1 MPVEAL
7 ALGWMRKAA
16 ALLLALAA
24 LHALPARAQLDG
36 NFDETK
42 VAPYRLPDPLVMA
55 NGVAVRTAQQWR
67 SRRRPELV
75 ALFEH
80 NIYGVSPPRPPHM
93 RFAVTEMSAEAL
105 GGLAVRKQVTI
116 YLDGTSDGPQMSVL
130 IYLPKNARGP
140 VPMFV
145 GPNFHG
151 NQSVSVDPAIAITP
165 NWVTPAEGINKNR
178 ATLHARG
185 IDAAEWPIER
195 MLNAG
200 YGVATYFTGDLYPD
214 GDTQYAQSI
223 LPWYRTS
230 PSAPDHWGAVA
241 VWAWGLSRVYDYL
254 ATDRA
259 VDAKRVI
266 VIGHSRYG
274 KAALWAG
281 ARDTRFAAVI
291 SNDSGEGGASLFR
304 RNFGETIRVM
314 NNYWFAPNYKTFSE
328 REAALPVDAHEL
340 IALIAPRP
348 VYIGAASE
356 DLWAD
361 PLGMFLAAKGA
372 EPVYRLLGV
381 EGMAG
386 ESMPPPGGAILSRIS
401 YHLRVG
407 AHGITLWDWD
417 NYLHFADRFV
427 RPQPR

>member
-1 MPVEAL
+1 MEAL
-7 ALGWMRKAA
+7 PALFVRMRKPAIF
-16 ALLLALAA
+16 LTALAA
-24 LHALPARAQLDG
+24 LHVAPARAQLDG
-36 NFDETK
+36 NFDEAK

-55 NGVAVRTAQQWR
+55 DGTAVRTAQQWR
-67 SRRRPELV
+67 KLRRPELV
-75 ALFEH
+75 GLFER
-80 NIYGVSPPRPPHM
+80 NIYGVSPERPAHM
-93 RFAVTEMSAEAL
+93 RFVVTETSANAL
-105 GGLAVRKQVTI
+105 DGIAVRKQVAI
-116 YLDGTSDGPQMSVL
+116 YLDGTSGGPQMSVL
-130 IYLPKNARGP
+130 IYLPANAHGP

-151 NQSVSVDPAIAITP
+151 NQSVSADPAIAITS
-165 NWVTPAEGINKNR
+165 NWVTAAEGINKNR
-178 ATLHARG
+178 ATLHSRG
-185 IDAAEWPIER
+185 TDASEWPIER
-195 MLNAG
+195 ILKAG

-214 GDTQYAQSI
+214 GDNQFAQSI
-223 LPWYRTS
+223 QPYYRTN
-230 PSAPDHWGAVA
+230 PSAPGHWGAVA
-241 VWAWGLSRVYDYL
+241 TWAWGLSRVYDYL

-281 ARDTRFAAVI
+281 GRDTRFAAVI
-291 SNDSGEGGASLFR
+291 SNDSGEGGASLYR

-328 REAALPVDAHEL
+328 REGELPVDAHEL
-340 IALIAPRP
+340 IALVAPRP

-361 PLGMFLAAKGA
+361 PVGMFLAAKGA

-381 EGMAG
+381 EGMAADA
-386 ESMPPPGGAILSRIS
+386 MPAPGQAVLSRIS

-407 AHGITLWDWD
+407 PHGITAWDWD
-417 NYLHFADRFV
+417 NYLRFADRFV
-427 RPQPR
+427 PAQSR

>member
-1 MPVEAL
+1 MI
-7 ALGWMRKAA
+7 RKTAFLFAACA
-16 ALLLALAA
+16 ALQAA
-24 LHALPARAQLDG
+24 PARAQLDG
-36 NFDETK
+36 NFDEAK
-42 VAPYRLPDPLVMA
+42 VAPYRLPDPLTMA
-55 NGVAVRTAQQWR
+55 DGTPVRTARQWWTL
-67 SRRRPELV
+67 RRPELV
-75 ALFEH
+75 RLFER
-80 NIYGVSPPRPPHM
+80 NIYGISPSGPAHM
-93 RFAVTEMSAEAL
+93 RFVVAETSAHAL
-105 GGLAVRKQVTI
+105 GGIAIRKQVTI
-116 YLDGTSDGPQMSVL
+116 YLDGTSAGPQMSVL
-130 IYLPKNARGP
+130 LYLPAAARGP
-140 VPMFV
+140 VPVFV

-151 NQSVSVDPAIAITP
+151 NQSVSADPAIAITA

-178 ATLHARG
+178 ATLHSRG

-195 MLNAG
+195 ILKAG

-214 GDTQYAQSI
+214 GDNQFAQSI
-223 LPWYRTS
+223 QPWYRTS
-230 PSAPDHWGAVA
+230 LSAPDHWGAVA
-241 VWAWGLSRVYDYL
+241 TWAWGLSRVYDYL

-291 SNDSGEGGASLFR
+291 SNDSGEGGASLYR

-314 NNYWFAPNYKTFSE
+314 NNYWFAPTYKTFSE
-328 REAALPVDAHEL
+328 REAELPVDTHEL
-340 IALIAPRP
+340 IALVAPRP

-372 EPVYRLLGV
+372 APVYRLLGV

-386 ESMPPPGGAILSRIS
+386 DAMPAPGQAILSRIAF
-401 YHLRVG
+401 HLRVG
-407 AHGITLWDWD
+407 PHGITAWDWD
-417 NYLHFADRFV
+417 QYLRFADRFLPS
-427 RPQPR
+427 RPH

>member
-1 MPVEAL
+1 MPVEAVVL
-7 ALGWMRKAA
+7 FGWTRKAA
-16 ALLLALAA
+16 ALLVALAA
-24 LHALPARAQLDG
+24 LHALPVRAQLDG
-36 NFDETK
+36 NFDEAK

-55 NGVAVRTAQQWR
+55 DGIAVRTARQWW

-75 ALFEH
+75 GLFER
-80 NIYGVSPPRPPHM
+80 NIYGVSPARPRHM
-93 RFAVTEMSAEAL
+93 RFAVVERSADAL
-105 GGLAVRKQVTI
+105 GGLAVREQVTI
-116 YLDGTSDGPQMSVL
+116 YLDGTSGGPQMSVL
-130 IYLPKNARGP
+130 IYLPKGARGP

-151 NQSVSVDPAIAITP
+151 NQSVSADPAIAITP
-165 NWVTPAEGINKNR
+165 NWVTPAEGISKNR

-185 IDAAEWPIER
+185 IDASEWPIER
-195 MLNAG
+195 ILKAG

-241 VWAWGLSRVYDYL
+241 AWAWGLSRVYDYL

-259 VDAKRVI
+259 VDAKRII

-291 SNDSGEGGASLFR
+291 SNDSGEGGASLYR

-328 REAALPVDAHEL
+328 READLPVDAHEL
-340 IALIAPRP
+340 IALVAPRP

-381 EGMAG
+381 DGMAG
-386 ESMPPPGGAILSRIS
+386 DSMPPPGGAILSRIS
-401 YHLRVG
+401 YHLRAG

-417 NYLHFADRFV
+417 NYLRFADRFV
-427 RPQPR
+427 RPSR